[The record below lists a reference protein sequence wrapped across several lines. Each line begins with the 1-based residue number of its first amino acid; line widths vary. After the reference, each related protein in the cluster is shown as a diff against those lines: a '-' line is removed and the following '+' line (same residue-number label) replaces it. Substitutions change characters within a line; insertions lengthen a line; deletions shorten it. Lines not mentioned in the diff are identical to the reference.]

1 MEVNRMKLV
10 LLMWSDTVTASGIP
24 TSDHIVITS
33 ETARCSKLGGVYPFQ
48 IYMIMYNNFSKL
60 HFNSNYIIINQQL

>member
-10 LLMWSDTVTASGIP
+10 LLMWSDTATASGIP

-33 ETARCSKLGGVYPFQ
+33 EAARYSKLGGVCSFN
-48 IYMIMYNNFSKL
+48 IYY
-60 HFNSNYIIINQQL
+60 YVQ